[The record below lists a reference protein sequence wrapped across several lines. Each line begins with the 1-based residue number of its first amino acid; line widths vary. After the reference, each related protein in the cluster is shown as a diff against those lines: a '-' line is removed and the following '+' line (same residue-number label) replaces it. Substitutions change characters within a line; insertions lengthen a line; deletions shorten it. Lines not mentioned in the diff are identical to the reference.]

1 VILQLVP
8 DPETARDVLQEV
20 FMTVW
25 QQIEKYDEKKGRL
38 FTWLFRITRNT
49 AINKLRSKTYKSQLK
64 NETLD
69 IYVNSTE
76 SNHPL
81 TDRVNLI
88 GLREQVHQ
96 LRKEYTDVIELSFY
110 NGLTQEEVAK
120 TLNIPLGTVKT
131 RLRSALLELRK
142 QFV

>member
-1 VILQLVP
+1 MILQLVP

-88 GLREQVHQ
+88 GLREQVHR